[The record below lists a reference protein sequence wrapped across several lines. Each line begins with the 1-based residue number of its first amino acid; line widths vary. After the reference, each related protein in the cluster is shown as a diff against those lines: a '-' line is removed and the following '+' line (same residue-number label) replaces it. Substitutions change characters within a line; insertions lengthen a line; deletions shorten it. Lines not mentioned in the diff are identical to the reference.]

1 MYPFDQNNQFL
12 QQIHLN
18 SLELFGLDELILCAF
33 YNANRDSYR
42 RFVDFSANLGLH
54 RIVLMRCRFEVRS
67 FEPDPVHFTQLQYN
81 LKLN

>member
-1 MYPFDQNNQFL
+1 MQL
-12 QQIHLN
+12 RREIH
-18 SLELFGLDELILCAF
+18 SLKLFGLDELILGPF

-42 RFVDFSANLGLH
+42 RFVDFSANLGLD
-54 RIVLMRCRFEVRS
+54 RIVLTRCRFEVRS